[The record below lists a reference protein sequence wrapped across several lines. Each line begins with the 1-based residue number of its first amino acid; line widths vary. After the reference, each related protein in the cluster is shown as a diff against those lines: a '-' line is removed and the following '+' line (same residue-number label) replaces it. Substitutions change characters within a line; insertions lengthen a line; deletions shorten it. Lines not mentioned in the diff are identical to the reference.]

1 MLSPAQQ
8 RGRLRQ
14 LIIRE
19 LKTADLKGYFKS
31 LLRENEQ
38 DVTGFL
44 QRSISSSRYETSV
57 TVRSSVNS
65 QSGWIEDI
73 QIFLGTGPW
82 GRYGNELDSKFGVGA
97 VKDPPNTETIMQW
110 INAKGVTAI
119 LSVDKT
125 LKSGEKK
132 QYTYVNTLSAKKAMA
147 YHIAKRIRDTRSIK
161 TRYDYTSSIEEV
173 FSSIVYQSLFYWF
186 EEMGVEFLGRIE
198 TEITGLV

>member
-14 LIIRE
+14 IIIRE

-31 LLRENEQ
+31 LLRENDQ

-44 QRSISSSRYETSV
+44 QRSISSSRYETSIN
-57 TVRSSVNS
+57 VRSSVNS

-97 VKDPPNTETIMQW
+97 VQKPPNTETIMQW
-110 INAKGVTAI
+110 ISAKGITAVV
-119 LSVDKT
+119 SVSKT

-132 QYTYVNTLSAKKAMA
+132 EYTYVNTLSAKKAMA
-147 YHIAKRIRDTRSIK
+147 YRIAKRIGDTRSVK
-161 TRYDYTSSIEEV
+161 TRYDYSSSIEQA
-173 FSSIVYQSLFYWF
+173 FSDIVYQALVYWF
-186 EEMGVEFLGRIE
+186 EEMGVAFLGRIE